1 MQRPSFSGLSQDQAT
16 RSVFILWVIF
26 NHFSIAEDFSD
37 FLYAD
42 ATDNALVNSM
52 LGKLK
57 LLALIFPRISS
68 ISAMLSL
75 RPLICRVHNI
85 PLGLAN

>member
-26 NHFSIAEDFSD
+26 NHFGIAEDFSD

-42 ATDNALVNSM
+42 ATDDALVNSM
-52 LGKLK
+52 LEKKEKEKMGSENFIHRSAGCLFRPSS
-57 LLALIFPRISS
+57 ALSD
-68 ISAMLSL
+68 
-75 RPLICRVHNI
+75 
-85 PLGLAN
+85 